1 LNEDPLIQS
10 SGNKNMADA
19 VVNQNSEMVSNDTGV
34 FQQAGSLVSQV
45 SRIYN
50 QPAFQRSLPTF
61 IALAVATI
69 GLGAYLWMQQPT
81 RTTLYAG
88 LPEAE
93 KSRVLDALRNS
104 GINVS
109 LDPVTGDVLVPTENY
124 HSSRMTLAAQG
135 LPASAGTGYEQ
146 LDTIQMGSSRS
157 VEAAKLKQ
165 SQELELAR
173 SISEIDLVISARVH
187 LALPD
192 KEVFVRQ
199 QAEPTA
205 SVFLQLARG
214 RSLGRSQVEAILHL
228 VSASVPSLTK
238 ENVSVVDQSG
248 NLLSRSTGSAEGR
261 LSNDQLEHRIQL
273 ENIYRAR
280 ITSLLSPI
288 VGAGNINAQI
298 NLDIDFTRSEVTEEV
313 VDPKGNALRSEQN
326 TSDRTMAAQAK
337 GIPGALANQPPAA
350 ANLETQSSANGGN
363 EEMRSQSSS
372 EVKNY
377 EVSRTVSSTM
387 KPTNVIRKINA
398 AVLVRERNIMDP
410 ETGLPTTQKM
420 SEGELLQ
427 IEKLVADAIGIDKER
442 GDSLTVSSA
451 PFMNEL
457 SEGVKMEWFEKPYMR
472 SIINQT
478 GFVFILAIVILG
490 VVRPLLS
497 RILIPTQVPGL
508 HGAPASQDEIDIDQ
522 IEVGEGESLEDIKSK
537 LKPKKASISAEM
549 LDTANTYDDKV
560 AVIRMIVSDEAGRV
574 SNVFKSMMSRD
585 IS

>member
-1 LNEDPLIQS
+1 
-10 SGNKNMADA
+10 MADA
-19 VVNQNSEMVSNDTGV
+19 VVNQNSEMVSNDSGV

-45 SRIYN
+45 RRIYN

-61 IALAVATI
+61 VALAVAVI
-69 GLGAYLWMQQPT
+69 GLGAYLWMQQPIL
-81 RTTLYAG
+81 TTLYAG

-93 KSRVLDALRNS
+93 KSRILDALRNS
-104 GINVS
+104 GVKVR

-135 LPASAGTGYEQ
+135 LPASVATGYEQ
-146 LDTIQMGSSRS
+146 LDSIQMGSSRS
-157 VEAAKLKQ
+157 VEAARLKQ
-165 SQELELAR
+165 SQEMELAR

-238 ENVSVVDQSG
+238 ENVSVVDQNG
-248 NLLSRSTGSAEGR
+248 NLLSRSNGSAEGR
-261 LSNDQLEHRIQL
+261 LSNEQLEQRIRL
-273 ENIYRAR
+273 EDIYRAR
-280 ITSLLSPI
+280 ITSLLTPI

-298 NLDIDFTRSEVTEEV
+298 NLDIDYTRSEVTEEV
-313 VDPKGNALRSEQN
+313 VDPNGNALRSEQS

-350 ANLETQSSANGGN
+350 ANLTTQSTANGGN

-387 KPTNVIRKINA
+387 NPTSVIRKINA
-398 AVLVRERNIMDP
+398 AVLVRERTITDP
-410 ETGLPTTQKM
+410 DTGLPTTQKM

-427 IEKLVADAIGIDKER
+427 IEKLVADAVGIDKER

-451 PFMNEL
+451 PFMSEL
-457 SEGVKMEWFEKPYMR
+457 SEGVKIEWFEKPYMR
-472 SIINQT
+472 SIINQA
-478 GFVFILAIVILG
+478 GFVLILAIVILG
-490 VVRPLLS
+490 VVRPLLN
-497 RILIPTQVPGL
+497 RILIPIQVPGFQ
-508 HGAPASQDEIDIDQ
+508 GVPGSDDEIDLDQ
-522 IEVGEGESLEDIKSK
+522 IVVEEGESLEDIKAK
-537 LKPKKASISAEM
+537 LKPKKQAISAEM

-585 IS
+585 IN

>member
-1 LNEDPLIQS
+1 
-10 SGNKNMADA
+10 MADA
-19 VVNQNSEMVSNDTGV
+19 VVNQNSEMVSNDSGV
-34 FQQAGSLVSQV
+34 LRQAGSLVSQV

-61 IALAVATI
+61 VALAVATI
-69 GLGAYLWMQQPT
+69 GLGTYLWMQSPQ

-104 GINVS
+104 GVNVA

-135 LPASAGTGYEQ
+135 LPQSAATGYDQ
-146 LDTIQMGSSRS
+146 LDSIQMGSSRS
-157 VEAAKLKQ
+157 VEAARLKQ

-192 KEVFVRQ
+192 REVFVRQ

-205 SVFLQLARG
+205 SVFIQLARG
-214 RSLGRSQVEAILHL
+214 RSLGKSQINAILHL
-228 VSASVPSLTK
+228 VSASVPSLNK
-238 ENVSVVDQSG
+238 ENVSVVDQNG
-248 NLLSRSTGSAEGR
+248 NLLSRSSGSTESR
-261 LSNDQLEHRIQL
+261 LSNDQLEHRIRL
-273 ENIYRAR
+273 EDIYRNR
-280 ITSLLSPI
+280 VTSLLAPI

-298 NLDIDFTRSEVTEEV
+298 NLDIDYTRSEVTEEI
-313 VDPKGNALRSEQN
+313 VDPNGNALRSEQS

-350 ANLETQSSANGGN
+350 ANLQTQSTANGGN

-377 EVSRTVSSTM
+377 EVSRTVSSKM
-387 KPTNVIRKINA
+387 NPSNVIRKINA
-398 AVLVRERNIMDP
+398 AVLVREQTIMDP

-420 SEGELLQ
+420 TEGELLQ
-427 IEKLVADAIGIDKER
+427 IEKLVADAIGIDEER

-451 PFMNEL
+451 PFVSEL
-457 SEGVKMEWFEKPYMR
+457 SDSVTIEWYEKPYMR
-472 SIINQT
+472 SIINQG
-478 GFVFILAIVILG
+478 GFVLILGIVILG
-490 VVRPLLS
+490 IVRPLLN
-497 RILIPTQVPGL
+497 RILIPITVPGMA
-508 HGAPASQDEIDIDQ
+508 GAPGSEDEIDLDQ
-522 IEVGEGESLEDIKSK
+522 IEVGEGESLEDIKAK

-574 SNVFKSMMSRD
+574 SAVFKSMMSRD
-585 IS
+585 IG

>member
-1 LNEDPLIQS
+1 
-10 SGNKNMADA
+10 MADA
-19 VVNQNSEMVSNDTGV
+19 VVNQNSEMVSNDSGV
-34 FQQAGSLVSQV
+34 LRQAGSLVSQV

-61 IALAVATI
+61 VALAVATI
-69 GLGAYLWMQQPT
+69 GLGTYLWMQTPQ

-104 GINVS
+104 GVNVA

-135 LPASAGTGYEQ
+135 LPQSAATGYDQ
-146 LDTIQMGSSRS
+146 LDSIQMGSSRS
-157 VEAAKLKQ
+157 VEAARLKQ
-165 SQELELAR
+165 SQELERAR
-173 SISEIDLVISARVH
+173 SISEIDMVISARVH

-205 SVFLQLARG
+205 SVFIQLARG
-214 RSLGRSQVEAILHL
+214 RSLGKSQINAILHL
-228 VSASVPSLTK
+228 VSASVPSLNK
-238 ENVSVVDQSG
+238 ENVSVVDQNG
-248 NLLSRSTGSAEGR
+248 NLLSRSSGSTESR
-261 LSNDQLEHRIQL
+261 LSNDQLEHRVRL
-273 ENIYRAR
+273 EDIYRTR
-280 ITSLLSPI
+280 VTSLLAPI

-298 NLDIDFTRSEVTEEV
+298 NLDIDYTRSEVTEEI
-313 VDPKGNALRSEQN
+313 VDPNGNALRSEQS

-337 GIPGALANQPPAA
+337 GIPGALANQPPDA
-350 ANLETQSSANGGN
+350 ANLQTQSTANGGN

-377 EVSRTVSSTM
+377 EVSRTVSSKM
-387 KPTNVIRKINA
+387 NPSNVIRKINA
-398 AVLVRERNIMDP
+398 AVLVREQTIMDP

-420 SEGELLQ
+420 TEGELLQ
-427 IEKLVADAIGIDKER
+427 IEKLVADAIGIDEER

-451 PFMNEL
+451 PFVSEL
-457 SEGVKMEWFEKPYMR
+457 SDSVKIEWYEKPYMR
-472 SIINQT
+472 SIINQG
-478 GFVFILAIVILG
+478 GFVLILGIVILG
-490 VVRPLLS
+490 VVRPLLN
-497 RILIPTQVPGL
+497 RILIPITVPGMA
-508 HGAPASQDEIDIDQ
+508 GAPGSEDEIDLDQ
-522 IEVGEGESLEDIKSK
+522 IEVGEGESLEDIKAK

-574 SNVFKSMMSRD
+574 SAVFKSMMSRD
-585 IS
+585 IG

>member
-1 LNEDPLIQS
+1 
-10 SGNKNMADA
+10 MADA
-19 VVNQNSEMVSNDTGV
+19 VVNQNREMVSNESGV
-34 FQQAGSLVSQV
+34 FKQAGFLASQV
-45 SRIYN
+45 NRMYN

-61 IALAVATI
+61 VALAVAVV
-69 GLGAYLWMQQPT
+69 GLGAYLWFQQPS

-93 KSRVLDALRNS
+93 KSRVLDALTNS
-104 GINVS
+104 GVS
-109 LDPVTGDVLVPTENY
+109 VTLDPVTGDVLVPTANY

-135 LPASAGTGYEQ
+135 LPATAATGYEQ
-146 LDTIQMGSSRS
+146 LDSIQMGSSRS
-157 VEAAKLKQ
+157 VEAARLKQ

-173 SISEIDLVISARVH
+173 SISEIDMVINARVH

-214 RSLGRSQVEAILHL
+214 RSLGRSKVDAITHL
-228 VSASVPSLTK
+228 VSASIPNLSK
-238 ENVSVVDQSG
+238 ENVSVVDQNG
-248 NLLSRSTGSAEGR
+248 NLLSSSNGSVEAR
-261 LSNDQLEHRIQL
+261 LSDAQLEHRIRL
-273 ENIYRAR
+273 EDIYRNR
-280 ITSLLSPI
+280 VKSLLTPI

-313 VDPKGNALRSEQN
+313 VDPNGNALRSEQN
-326 TSDRTMAAQAK
+326 SSDKTMAAEAK
-337 GIPGALANQPPAA
+337 GIPGAVANTPPPPA
-350 ANLETQSSANGGN
+350 NLNTARSAGGGTGG
-363 EEMRSQSSS
+363 ELRSQSTS

-377 EVSRTVSSTM
+377 EVSRTVSSTVN
-387 KPTNVIRKINA
+387 PTNIIRKINA
-398 AVLVRERNIMDP
+398 AVLVRERSIVDP

-420 SEGELLQ
+420 TEGELLQ
-427 IEKLVADAIGIDKER
+427 IEKLVADAVGIDKER

-451 PFMNEL
+451 PFIDEL
-457 SEGVKMEWFEKPYMR
+457 TGAVKIQWFEKPYMR
-472 SIINQT
+472 SIINQA
-478 GFVFILAIVILG
+478 GFVLILAIVILG

-497 RILIPTQVPGL
+497 RVLIPVSVPGMS
-508 HGAPASQDEIDIDQ
+508 GTSASEDEIDIDQ
-522 IEVGEGESLEDIKSK
+522 IEVGEGESLEDIKAK

-585 IS
+585 IG

>member
-1 LNEDPLIQS
+1 
-10 SGNKNMADA
+10 MADA
-19 VVNQNSEMVSNDTGV
+19 VVNQNSEMVSNDSGV
-34 FQQAGSLVSQV
+34 LRQAGSLVSQV

-61 IALAVATI
+61 VALAVATI
-69 GLGAYLWMQQPT
+69 GLGTYLWMQSPQ

-104 GINVS
+104 GVNVA

-135 LPASAGTGYEQ
+135 LPQSAATGYDQ
-146 LDTIQMGSSRS
+146 LDSIQMGSSRS
-157 VEAAKLKQ
+157 VEAARLKQ

-205 SVFLQLARG
+205 SVFIQLARG
-214 RSLGRSQVEAILHL
+214 RSLGKSQINAILHL
-228 VSASVPSLTK
+228 VSASVPSLNK
-238 ENVSVVDQSG
+238 ENVSVVDQNG
-248 NLLSRSTGSAEGR
+248 NLLSRSSGSTESR
-261 LSNDQLEHRIQL
+261 LSNDQLEHRVRL
-273 ENIYRAR
+273 EDIYRTR
-280 ITSLLSPI
+280 VTSLLAPI

-298 NLDIDFTRSEVTEEV
+298 NLDIDYTRSEVTEEI
-313 VDPKGNALRSEQN
+313 VDPNGNALRSEQS

-350 ANLETQSSANGGN
+350 ANLQTQSTANGGN

-377 EVSRTVSSTM
+377 EVSRTVSSKM
-387 KPTNVIRKINA
+387 NPSNVIRKINA
-398 AVLVRERNIMDP
+398 AVLVREQTIMDP

-420 SEGELLQ
+420 TEGELLQ
-427 IEKLVADAIGIDKER
+427 IEKLVADAIGIDEER

-451 PFMNEL
+451 PFVSEL
-457 SEGVKMEWFEKPYMR
+457 SDSVKIEWYEKPYMR
-472 SIINQT
+472 SIINQG
-478 GFVFILAIVILG
+478 GFVLILGIVILG
-490 VVRPLLS
+490 VVRPLLN
-497 RILIPTQVPGL
+497 RILIPITVPGMA
-508 HGAPASQDEIDIDQ
+508 GAPGSEDEIDLDK
-522 IEVGEGESLEDIKSK
+522 IEVGEGESLEDIKAK

-574 SNVFKSMMSRD
+574 SAVFKSMMSRD
-585 IS
+585 IG

>member
-1 LNEDPLIQS
+1 
-10 SGNKNMADA
+10 MADA

-61 IALAVATI
+61 IALAVAVI
-69 GLGAYLWMQQPT
+69 GLGAYLWMQQPS

-104 GINVS
+104 GVS
-109 LDPVTGDVLVPTENY
+109 VTLDPVTGDVLVPTEDY

-146 LDTIQMGSSRS
+146 LDSIQLGSSRS

-165 SQELELAR
+165 SQEMELAR
-173 SISEIDLVISARVH
+173 SISEIDMVISSRVH

-214 RSLGRSQVEAILHL
+214 RSLGRSQIEAILHL

-238 ENVSVVDQSG
+238 ENVSVVDQNG
-248 NLLSRSTGSAEGR
+248 NLLSRSNGSAEGR
-261 LSNDQLEHRIQL
+261 LSNDQLEHRIRL
-273 ENIYRAR
+273 EDIYRAR
-280 ITSLLSPI
+280 VTSLLTPI

-298 NLDIDFTRSEVTEEV
+298 NLDIDFTRSEVTEEI

-326 TSDRTMAAQAK
+326 TSDQTMAAQAK

-350 ANLETQSSANGGN
+350 ADLETQSTANGGN

-398 AVLVRERNIMDP
+398 AVLVRERTIMDP

-427 IEKLVADAIGIDKER
+427 IEKLVADAVGIDKER

-478 GFVFILAIVILG
+478 GFVLILAIVILG

-497 RILIPTQVPGL
+497 RILIPTQVPGM
-508 HGAPASQDEIDIDQ
+508 HGAPASEDEIDIDQ
-522 IEVGEGESLEDIKSK
+522 IEVGEGESLEDIKAK
-537 LKPKKASISAEM
+537 LKPKKAAISAEM

>member
-1 LNEDPLIQS
+1 
-10 SGNKNMADA
+10 MADA
-19 VVNQNSEMVSNDTGV
+19 VVNQNSEMVSNESGV
-34 FQQAGSLVSQV
+34 LKQAGSLVSQV
-45 SRIYN
+45 SRMYG

-61 IALAVATI
+61 VALAVAVV
-69 GLGAYLWMQQPT
+69 GLGAYLWFQQPS

-93 KSRVLDALRNS
+93 KSRVLEALTNS
-104 GINVS
+104 GVS
-109 LDPVTGDVLVPTENY
+109 VTLDPVTGDVLVPTQNY

-135 LPASAGTGYEQ
+135 LPATAATGYEQ
-146 LDTIQMGSSRS
+146 LDSIQMGSSRS
-157 VEAAKLKQ
+157 VEAARLKQ

-173 SISEIDLVISARVH
+173 SISEIDMVLSARVH

-214 RSLGRSQVEAILHL
+214 RSLGRSKVDAITHL
-228 VSASVPSLTK
+228 VSASIPNLSK
-238 ENVSVVDQSG
+238 ENVSVVDQNG
-248 NLLSRSTGSAEGR
+248 NLLSSSNGSVEAR
-261 LSNDQLEHRIQL
+261 LSDAQLEHRIRL
-273 ENIYRAR
+273 EDIYRNR
-280 ITSLLSPI
+280 VKSLLTPI

-313 VDPKGNALRSEQN
+313 VDPNGNALRSEQN
-326 TSDRTMAAQAK
+326 SSDKTMAAEAK
-337 GIPGALANQPPAA
+337 GIPGAVANTPPAPA
-350 ANLETQSSANGGN
+350 DLNTTRSAGGGAGG
-363 EEMRSQSSS
+363 ELRSQSTS

-377 EVSRTVSSTM
+377 EVSRTVSSTVN
-387 KPTNVIRKINA
+387 PTNIIRKINA
-398 AVLVRERNIMDP
+398 AVLVRERSIVDP

-420 SEGELLQ
+420 TEGELLQ
-427 IEKLVADAIGIDKER
+427 IEKLVADAVGIDKER

-451 PFMNEL
+451 PFMSEL
-457 SEGVKMEWFEKPYMR
+457 TDAVTLQWYEKPYMR
-472 SIINQT
+472 SIINQA
-478 GFVFILAIVILG
+478 GFVLILAIVILG
-490 VVRPLLS
+490 VVRPLLN
-497 RILIPTQVPGL
+497 RVLIPVLVPGMS
-508 HGAPASQDEIDIDQ
+508 GTADSEDDIDIDQ
-522 IEVGEGESLEDIKSK
+522 IEVGEGESLEDIKAK

-585 IS
+585 IG

>member
-1 LNEDPLIQS
+1 
-10 SGNKNMADA
+10 MADA
-19 VVNQNSEMVSNDTGV
+19 VVNQNSEMVSNESGV
-34 FQQAGSLVSQV
+34 LKQAGSLVSQV
-45 SRIYN
+45 SRMYG

-61 IALAVATI
+61 VALAVAVV
-69 GLGAYLWMQQPT
+69 GLGAYLWFQQPS

-93 KSRVLDALRNS
+93 KSRVLEALTNS
-104 GINVS
+104 GVS
-109 LDPVTGDVLVPTENY
+109 VTLDPVTGDVLVPTQNY

-135 LPASAGTGYEQ
+135 LPATAATGYEQ
-146 LDTIQMGSSRS
+146 LDSIQMGSSRS
-157 VEAAKLKQ
+157 VEAARLKQ

-173 SISEIDLVISARVH
+173 SISEIDMVLSARVH

-214 RSLGRSQVEAILHL
+214 RSLGRSKVDAITHL
-228 VSASVPSLTK
+228 VSASIPNLSK
-238 ENVSVVDQSG
+238 ENVSVVDQNG
-248 NLLSRSTGSAEGR
+248 NLLSSSNGSVEAR
-261 LSNDQLEHRIQL
+261 LSDAQLEHRIRL
-273 ENIYRAR
+273 EDIYRNR
-280 ITSLLSPI
+280 VKSLLTPI

-326 TSDRTMAAQAK
+326 SSDKTMAAEAK
-337 GIPGALANQPPAA
+337 GIPGAVANTPPAPA
-350 ANLETQSSANGGN
+350 DLNTARSAGGGAGG
-363 EEMRSQSSS
+363 ELRSQSTS

-377 EVSRTVSSTM
+377 EVSRTVSSTVN
-387 KPTNVIRKINA
+387 PTNIIRKINA
-398 AVLVRERNIMDP
+398 AVLVRERTIMDP

-420 SEGELLQ
+420 TEGELLQ
-427 IEKLVADAIGIDKER
+427 IEKLVADAVGIDKER

-451 PFMNEL
+451 PFMSEL
-457 SEGVKMEWFEKPYMR
+457 TDAVTLQWYEKPYMR
-472 SIINQT
+472 SIINQA
-478 GFVFILAIVILG
+478 GFVLILAIVILG
-490 VVRPLLS
+490 VVRPLLN
-497 RILIPTQVPGL
+497 RVLIPVLVPGMS
-508 HGAPASQDEIDIDQ
+508 GTADSEDDIDIDQ
-522 IEVGEGESLEDIKSK
+522 IEVGEGESLEDIKAK

-585 IS
+585 IG

>member
-1 LNEDPLIQS
+1 
-10 SGNKNMADA
+10 MADA
-19 VVNQNSEMVSNDTGV
+19 VVNQNREMVSNESGV
-34 FQQAGSLVSQV
+34 FAQAGSLASQV
-45 SRIYN
+45 SRVYN

-61 IALAVATI
+61 VALAVAVV
-69 GLGAYLWMQQPT
+69 GLGAYLWFQQPS

-93 KSRVLDALRNS
+93 KSRVLEALTNS
-104 GINVS
+104 GVS
-109 LDPVTGDVLVPTENY
+109 VTLDPVTGDVLVPTANY

-135 LPASAGTGYEQ
+135 LPATAATGYEQ
-146 LDTIQMGSSRS
+146 LDSIQMGSSRS
-157 VEAAKLKQ
+157 VEAARLKQ

-173 SISEIDLVISARVH
+173 SISEIDMVINARVH

-214 RSLGRSQVEAILHL
+214 RSLGRSKVDAITHL
-228 VSASVPSLTK
+228 VSASIPNLSK
-238 ENVSVVDQSG
+238 ENVSVVDQNG
-248 NLLSRSTGSAEGR
+248 NLLSSSNGSVEAR
-261 LSNDQLEHRIQL
+261 LSDAQLEHRIRL
-273 ENIYRAR
+273 EDIYRNR
-280 ITSLLSPI
+280 VKSLLTPI

-326 TSDRTMAAQAK
+326 SSDKTMAAEAK
-337 GIPGALANQPPAA
+337 GIPGAVANTPPPPA
-350 ANLETQSSANGGN
+350 NLNTARSAGGGIGG
-363 EEMRSQSSS
+363 ELRSQSTS

-377 EVSRTVSSTM
+377 EVSRTVSSTVN
-387 KPTNVIRKINA
+387 PTNIIRKINA
-398 AVLVRERNIMDP
+398 AVLVRERTIMDP

-420 SEGELLQ
+420 TEGELLQ
-427 IEKLVADAIGIDKER
+427 IEKLVADAVGIDKER

-451 PFMNEL
+451 PFIDEL
-457 SEGVKMEWFEKPYMR
+457 TGAVKIQWFEKPYMR
-472 SIINQT
+472 SIINQA
-478 GFVFILAIVILG
+478 GFVLILAIVILG

-497 RILIPTQVPGL
+497 RVLIPVSVPGMS
-508 HGAPASQDEIDIDQ
+508 GTSASEDEIDIDQ
-522 IEVGEGESLEDIKSK
+522 IEVGEGESLEDIKAK

-585 IS
+585 IG

>member
-1 LNEDPLIQS
+1 
-10 SGNKNMADA
+10 MADA
-19 VVNQNSEMVSNDTGV
+19 VVNQNSEMVSNETGV
-34 FQQAGSLVSQV
+34 FQQAGSIVSQV

-61 IALAVATI
+61 IALAVAVL

-104 GINVS
+104 GVNVT
-109 LDPVTGDVLVPTENY
+109 LDPVTGDVLVPTQNY

-135 LPASAGTGYEQ
+135 LPASAATGYEQ
-146 LDTIQMGSSRS
+146 LDSIQMGSSRS
-157 VEAAKLKQ
+157 VEAARLKQ
-165 SQELELAR
+165 SQEMELAR
-173 SISEIDLVISARVH
+173 SISEIDLVMSARVH

-214 RSLGRSQVEAILHL
+214 RSLGRSQVEAIVHL

-238 ENVSVVDQSG
+238 ENVSVVNQNG
-248 NLLSRSTGSAEGR
+248 NLLSRSNGSVEGR
-261 LSNDQLEHRIQL
+261 LSNDQLEHRIRL
-273 ENIYRAR
+273 EDIYRAR

-298 NLDIDFTRSEVTEEV
+298 NLDIDYTRSEITEEV

-337 GIPGALANQPPAA
+337 GIPGTLANQPPAA
-350 ANLETQSSANGGN
+350 ANLQTQSTANGGN

-387 KPTNVIRKINA
+387 KPSNVIRKINA
-398 AVLVRERNIMDP
+398 AVLVRERTITDP

-427 IEKLVADAIGIDKER
+427 IEKLVADAVGIDKER

-457 SEGVKMEWFEKPYMR
+457 VEGVKMEWYEKPYMR

-478 GFVFILAIVILG
+478 GFVLILAIVILG
-490 VVRPLLS
+490 VVRPLLN
-497 RILIPTQVPGL
+497 RILIPTQVPGMY
-508 HGAPASQDEIDIDQ
+508 GAPASEDEIDIDQ
-522 IEVGEGESLEDIKSK
+522 IEVVEGESLEDIKAK
-537 LKPKKASISAEM
+537 LKPKKAAISAEM

>member
-1 LNEDPLIQS
+1 
-10 SGNKNMADA
+10 MADA
-19 VVNQNSEMVSNDTGV
+19 VVNQNSEVVSNDPGV
-34 FQQAGSLVSQV
+34 FQQAGSIVSQV

-61 IALAVATI
+61 IALAVAVV

-104 GINVS
+104 GVS
-109 LDPVTGDVLVPTENY
+109 VTLDPVTGDVLVPTENY

-135 LPASAGTGYEQ
+135 LPASAATGYEQ
-146 LDTIQMGSSRS
+146 LDSIQMGSSRS
-157 VEAAKLKQ
+157 VEAARLKQ
-165 SQELELAR
+165 SQEMELAR

-238 ENVSVVDQSG
+238 ENVSVVDQNG
-248 NLLSRSTGSAEGR
+248 NLLSRSNGSAEGR
-261 LSNDQLEHRIQL
+261 LSNDQLEHRIRL
-273 ENIYRAR
+273 EDIYRAR

-298 NLDIDFTRSEVTEEV
+298 NLDIDFTRSEVTEEI
-313 VDPKGNALRSEQN
+313 VDPNGNALRSEQN

-350 ANLETQSSANGGN
+350 ANLETQSTANGGN

-398 AVLVRERNIMDP
+398 AVLVRERTIMDP

-427 IEKLVADAIGIDKER
+427 IEKLVADAVGIDKER

-457 SEGVKMEWFEKPYMR
+457 SEGVKIEWFEKPYMR

-490 VVRPLLS
+490 VVRPLLN
-497 RILIPTQVPGL
+497 RILIPTQVPGM
-508 HGAPASQDEIDIDQ
+508 HGAPVSEDEIDIDQ
-522 IEVGEGESLEDIKSK
+522 IEVGEGESLEDIKAK

>member
-1 LNEDPLIQS
+1 
-10 SGNKNMADA
+10 MADA
-19 VVNQNSEMVSNDTGV
+19 VVNQNSEMVSNDSGILR
-34 FQQAGSLVSQV
+34 QAGSLVSQV

-61 IALAVATI
+61 VALTVAVI
-69 GLGAYLWMQQPT
+69 GLGTYLWMQTPQ

-104 GINVS
+104 GVNVT

-135 LPASAGTGYEQ
+135 LPQSAATGYDQ
-146 LDTIQMGSSRS
+146 LDSIQMGSSRS
-157 VEAAKLKQ
+157 IEAARIKQ

-205 SVFLQLARG
+205 SIFVQLARG
-214 RSLGRSQVEAILHL
+214 RSLGKSQIDAILHL
-228 VSASVPSLTK
+228 VSASVPNLNK
-238 ENVSVVDQSG
+238 ENVSVVDQNG
-248 NLLSRSTGSAEGR
+248 NLLSRSGGSTESR
-261 LSNDQLEHRIQL
+261 LSNDQLEHRVRL
-273 ENIYRAR
+273 EDIYRTR
-280 ITSLLSPI
+280 VTSLLSPI

-298 NLDIDFTRSEVTEEV
+298 NLDIDYTRSEVTEEI
-313 VDPKGNALRSEQN
+313 VDPNGNALRSEQN
-326 TSDRTMAAQAK
+326 TSDSSMAAQAK

-350 ANLETQSSANGGN
+350 ANLQTQSTANGGN

-377 EVSRTVSSTM
+377 EVSRTVSSKM
-387 KPTNVIRKINA
+387 NPSNVIRKINA
-398 AVLVRERNIMDP
+398 AVLVREQTIMDP
-410 ETGLPTTQKM
+410 ETGLPTTRKM
-420 SEGELLQ
+420 TEGELLQ
-427 IEKLVADAIGIDKER
+427 IEKLVADAIGLDEER

-451 PFMNEL
+451 PFINEL
-457 SEGVKMEWFEKPYMR
+457 SESVKIEWYEKPYMR
-472 SIINQT
+472 SIINQG
-478 GFVFILAIVILG
+478 GFVLILAIVILG
-490 VVRPLLS
+490 VVRPLLN
-497 RILIPTQVPGL
+497 RIFIPITVPGMA
-508 HGAPASQDEIDIDQ
+508 GTPGSEDEIDLDQ
-522 IEVGEGESLEDIKSK
+522 IEVGEGESLEDIKAK

-585 IS
+585 IG

>member
-1 LNEDPLIQS
+1 
-10 SGNKNMADA
+10 MADA
-19 VVNQNSEMVSNDTGV
+19 VVNQNSEVVSNDSGV
-34 FQQAGSLVSQV
+34 FAQAGSLVSQV
-45 SRIYN
+45 SRVYN

-61 IALAVATI
+61 IAMAVAVL

-104 GINVS
+104 GVS
-109 LDPVTGDVLVPTENY
+109 VTLDPVTGDVLVPTENY

-135 LPASAGTGYEQ
+135 LPASAATGYEQ
-146 LDTIQMGSSRS
+146 LDSIQMGSSRS
-157 VEAAKLKQ
+157 VEAARLKQ

-214 RSLGRSQVEAILHL
+214 RSLGRSQVEAITHL
-228 VSASVPSLTK
+228 VSASIPSLTK
-238 ENVSVVDQSG
+238 ENVSVVDQNG
-248 NLLSRSTGSAEGR
+248 NLLSRSNGSAEGQ
-261 LSNDQLEHRIQL
+261 LSDDQLEHRIRL
-273 ENIYRAR
+273 EDIYRSR
-280 ITSLLSPI
+280 IVSLLTPI

-298 NLDIDFTRSEVTEEV
+298 NLDIDFTRSEVTEEI
-313 VDPKGNALRSEQN
+313 VDPNGNALRSEQN
-326 TSDRTMAAQAK
+326 TSDKTMAAQAK
-337 GIPGALANQPPAA
+337 GIPGALANTPPAA
-350 ANLETQSSANGGN
+350 ANLENQSSANGGS

-377 EVSRTVSSTM
+377 EVSRTVSSTL

-398 AVLVRERNIMDP
+398 AVLVRERSIMDP

-420 SEGELLQ
+420 TEGELLQ
-427 IEKLVADAIGIDKER
+427 IEKLVADAVGIDTKR

-457 SEGVKMEWFEKPYMR
+457 AEGVKIEWFEKPYMR

-478 GFVFILAIVILG
+478 GFVLILAIVILG
-490 VVRPLLS
+490 VVRPLLN
-497 RILIPTQVPGL
+497 RILIPVTVPGM
-508 HGAPASQDEIDIDQ
+508 HGAAGSEDEIDIDQ
-522 IEVGEGESLEDIKSK
+522 IEVGEGESLEDIKAK

-574 SNVFKSMMSRD
+574 SNVFKAMMSRD

>member
-1 LNEDPLIQS
+1 
-10 SGNKNMADA
+10 MADA
-19 VVNQNSEMVSNDTGV
+19 VVNQNSEVVSNDSGV
-34 FQQAGSLVSQV
+34 FAQAGSLVSQV
-45 SRIYN
+45 SRVYN

-61 IALAVATI
+61 IAMAVAVL

-104 GINVS
+104 GVS
-109 LDPVTGDVLVPTENY
+109 VTLDPVTGDVLVPTENY

-135 LPASAGTGYEQ
+135 LPASAATGYEQ
-146 LDTIQMGSSRS
+146 LDSIQMGSSRS
-157 VEAAKLKQ
+157 VEAARLKQ

-214 RSLGRSQVEAILHL
+214 RSLGRSQVEAITHL
-228 VSASVPSLTK
+228 VSASIPSLTK
-238 ENVSVVDQSG
+238 ENVSVVDQNG
-248 NLLSRSTGSAEGR
+248 NLLSRSNGSAEGQ
-261 LSNDQLEHRIQL
+261 LSDDQLEHRIRL
-273 ENIYRAR
+273 EDIYRSR
-280 ITSLLSPI
+280 IVSLLTPI

-298 NLDIDFTRSEVTEEV
+298 NLDIDFTRSEVTEEI
-313 VDPKGNALRSEQN
+313 VDPNGNALRSEQN
-326 TSDRTMAAQAK
+326 TSDKTMAAQAK
-337 GIPGALANQPPAA
+337 GIPGALANTPPAA
-350 ANLETQSSANGGN
+350 ANLENQSSANGGS

-377 EVSRTVSSTM
+377 EVSRTVSSTL

-398 AVLVRERNIMDP
+398 AVLVRERSIMDP
-410 ETGLPTTQKM
+410 DTGLPTTQKM
-420 SEGELLQ
+420 TEGELLQ
-427 IEKLVADAIGIDKER
+427 IEKLVADAVGIDTKR

-457 SEGVKMEWFEKPYMR
+457 AEGVKIEWFEKPYMR

-478 GFVFILAIVILG
+478 GFVLILAIVILG
-490 VVRPLLS
+490 VVRPLLN
-497 RILIPTQVPGL
+497 RILIPVTVPGM
-508 HGAPASQDEIDIDQ
+508 HGAAGSEDEIDIDQ
-522 IEVGEGESLEDIKSK
+522 IEVAEGESLEDIKAK

-574 SNVFKSMMSRD
+574 SNVFKAMMSRD

>member
-1 LNEDPLIQS
+1 
-10 SGNKNMADA
+10 MADA
-19 VVNQNSEMVSNDTGV
+19 VVNQNSEMVSNDSGV
-34 FQQAGSLVSQV
+34 LRQAGSLVSQV

-61 IALAVATI
+61 VALAVATI
-69 GLGAYLWMQQPT
+69 GLGTYLWMQSPQ

-104 GINVS
+104 GVNVA

-135 LPASAGTGYEQ
+135 LPQSAATGYDQ
-146 LDTIQMGSSRS
+146 LDSIQMGSSRS
-157 VEAAKLKQ
+157 VEAARLKQ

-205 SVFLQLARG
+205 SVFIQLARG
-214 RSLGRSQVEAILHL
+214 RSLGKSQINAILHL
-228 VSASVPSLTK
+228 VSASVPSLNK
-238 ENVSVVDQSG
+238 ENVSVVDQNG
-248 NLLSRSTGSAEGR
+248 NLLSRSSGSTESR
-261 LSNDQLEHRIQL
+261 LSNDQLEHRVRL
-273 ENIYRAR
+273 EDIYRTR
-280 ITSLLSPI
+280 VTSLLAPI

-298 NLDIDFTRSEVTEEV
+298 NLDIDYTRSEVTEEI
-313 VDPKGNALRSEQN
+313 VDPNGNALRSEQS

-350 ANLETQSSANGGN
+350 ANLQTQSTANGGN

-377 EVSRTVSSTM
+377 EVSRTVSSKM
-387 KPTNVIRKINA
+387 NPSNVIRKINA
-398 AVLVRERNIMDP
+398 AVLVREPTIMDP

-420 SEGELLQ
+420 TEGELLQ
-427 IEKLVADAIGIDKER
+427 IEKLVADAIGIDEER

-451 PFMNEL
+451 PFVSEL
-457 SEGVKMEWFEKPYMR
+457 SDSVKIEWYEKPYMR
-472 SIINQT
+472 SIINQG
-478 GFVFILAIVILG
+478 GFVLILGIVILG
-490 VVRPLLS
+490 VVRPLLN
-497 RILIPTQVPGL
+497 RILIPITVPGMA
-508 HGAPASQDEIDIDQ
+508 GAPGSEDEIDLDQ
-522 IEVGEGESLEDIKSK
+522 IEVGEGESLEDIKAK

-574 SNVFKSMMSRD
+574 SAVFKSMMSRD
-585 IS
+585 IG

>member
-1 LNEDPLIQS
+1 
-10 SGNKNMADA
+10 MADA

-61 IALAVATI
+61 IALAVAVI
-69 GLGAYLWMQQPT
+69 GLGTYLWMQQPT

-104 GINVS
+104 GVNVT
-109 LDPVTGDVLVPTENY
+109 LDPVTGDVLVPTEDF

-146 LDTIQMGSSRS
+146 LDTIQLGSSRS

-165 SQELELAR
+165 SQEMELAR
-173 SISEIDLVISARVH
+173 SISEIDLVISSRVH

-214 RSLGRSQVEAILHL
+214 RSLGRSQIEAILHL

-238 ENVSVVDQSG
+238 ENVSVVDQNG
-248 NLLSRSTGSAEGR
+248 NLLSRSNDSAEGR
-261 LSNDQLEHRIQL
+261 LSNDQLEHRIRL
-273 ENIYRAR
+273 EDIYRAR
-280 ITSLLSPI
+280 ITSLLTPI

-298 NLDIDFTRSEVTEEV
+298 NLDIDFTRSEVTEEI

-326 TSDRTMAAQAK
+326 TSDQTMAAQAK

-350 ANLETQSSANGGN
+350 ANLETQSTANGGN

-398 AVLVRERNIMDP
+398 AVLVRERTIMDP
-410 ETGLPTTQKM
+410 ETGSPTTQKM

-427 IEKLVADAIGIDKER
+427 IEKLVADAVGIDKER

-478 GFVFILAIVILG
+478 GFVLILAIVILG

-497 RILIPTQVPGL
+497 RILIPTQVPGM
-508 HGAPASQDEIDIDQ
+508 HGAPASEDEIDIDQ
-522 IEVGEGESLEDIKSK
+522 IEVGEGESLEDIKAK
-537 LKPKKASISAEM
+537 LKPKKAAISAEM

>member
-1 LNEDPLIQS
+1 
-10 SGNKNMADA
+10 MADA
-19 VVNQNSEMVSNDTGV
+19 VVNQNSEMVSNESGV
-34 FQQAGSLVSQV
+34 LKQAGSLVSQV
-45 SRIYN
+45 SRMYS

-61 IALAVATI
+61 VALAVAVV
-69 GLGAYLWMQQPT
+69 GLGAYLWFQQPS

-93 KSRVLDALRNS
+93 KSRVLEALTNS
-104 GINVS
+104 GVS
-109 LDPVTGDVLVPTENY
+109 VTLDPVTGDVLVPTQNY

-135 LPASAGTGYEQ
+135 LPATAATGYEQ
-146 LDTIQMGSSRS
+146 LDSIQMGSSRS
-157 VEAAKLKQ
+157 VEAARLKQ

-173 SISEIDLVISARVH
+173 SISEIDMVLSARVH

-214 RSLGRSQVEAILHL
+214 RSLGRSKVDAITHL
-228 VSASVPSLTK
+228 VSASIPNLSK
-238 ENVSVVDQSG
+238 ENVSVVDQNG
-248 NLLSRSTGSAEGR
+248 NLLSSSNGSDEAR
-261 LSNDQLEHRIQL
+261 LSDAQLEHRIRL
-273 ENIYRAR
+273 EDIYRNR
-280 ITSLLSPI
+280 VKSLLTPI

-326 TSDRTMAAQAK
+326 SSDKTMAAEAK
-337 GIPGALANQPPAA
+337 GIPGAVANTPPAPA
-350 ANLETQSSANGGN
+350 DLNTARSAGGGAGG
-363 EEMRSQSSS
+363 ELRSQSTS

-377 EVSRTVSSTM
+377 EVSRTVSSTVN
-387 KPTNVIRKINA
+387 PTNIIRKINA
-398 AVLVRERNIMDP
+398 AVLVRERTIMDP

-420 SEGELLQ
+420 TEGELLQ
-427 IEKLVADAIGIDKER
+427 IEKLVADAVGIDKER

-451 PFMNEL
+451 PFMSEL
-457 SEGVKMEWFEKPYMR
+457 TDAVTLQWYEKPYMR
-472 SIINQT
+472 SIINQA
-478 GFVFILAIVILG
+478 GFVLILAIVILG
-490 VVRPLLS
+490 VVRPLLN
-497 RILIPTQVPGL
+497 RVLIPVLVPGMS
-508 HGAPASQDEIDIDQ
+508 GTADSEDDIDIDQ
-522 IEVGEGESLEDIKSK
+522 IEVGEGESLEDIKAK

-585 IS
+585 IG